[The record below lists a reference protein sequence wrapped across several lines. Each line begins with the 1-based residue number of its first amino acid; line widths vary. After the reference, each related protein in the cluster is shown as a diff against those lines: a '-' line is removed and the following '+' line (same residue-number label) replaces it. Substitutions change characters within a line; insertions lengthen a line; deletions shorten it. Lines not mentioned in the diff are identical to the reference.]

1 MPFYNCTSCQDP
13 VSLQAEVARGQTVN
27 CPNCGTPIASGQRS
41 YKRDYEAYK
50 NASFVA
56 PRKRARSA
64 YVVVASG
71 RSPAAPVRTV
81 WPGPNLNTDVTH
93 VPNLMSAAWLTAGAS
108 KIALAYNDLD
118 LSRPGAM
125 EGLLIDCPE
134 AVGKASVVSHFAVV
148 KTKLVAAHKL
158 TDIAEATGEAAAAL
172 CILRETRIGTLT
184 LAGFDMEW
192 GMHVHSGPGID
203 QIWSRNLGG
212 RNQYLI
218 VEAKGPNQATSP
230 NNFMPPDFDQMSI
243 RWIMHNL
250 GNDEPKSRGRCRDEH
265 PTSVLRTRALS
276 PARRCMR
283 PGEGD
288 EVEAGQLL
296 LQTLLVAGEPA
307 AAVRPDEG
315 TLHHAPAQ
323 QPDVVPLRRGRL
335 VPPPGRCR
343 ARRPSQQGGP
353 RCRPRHRRRS
363 HLLAVGVLHYIGPLS
378 DRGSVLRV
386 RRRHAE
392 RQQSPSVSTARFRFV
407 PRVSL

>member
-1 MPFYNCTSCQDP
+1 M
-13 VSLQAEVARGQTVN
+13 QAEVARGQTVN

-93 VPNLMSAAWLTAGAS
+93 VPNLMSAAWLTAGAN

-250 GNDEPKSRGRCRDEH
+250 ETMSRNHAGVAASILGDLNVTTGVRWPNYQGAAKSYYGVTGTTGPANADLYGVVVTAKWRADGM
-265 PTSVLRTRALS
+265 LRYSRSGFTHYT
-276 PARRCMR
+276 
-283 PGEGD
+283 
-288 EVEAGQLL
+288 
-296 LQTLLVAGEPA
+296 TL
-307 AAVRPDEG
+307 
-315 TLHHAPAQ
+315 TH
-323 QPDVVPLRRGRL
+323 
-335 VPPPGRCR
+335 
-343 ARRPSQQGGP
+343 
-353 RCRPRHRRRS
+353 
-363 HLLAVGVLHYIGPLS
+363 
-378 DRGSVLRV
+378 
-386 RRRHAE
+386 
-392 RQQSPSVSTARFRFV
+392 
-407 PRVSL
+407 